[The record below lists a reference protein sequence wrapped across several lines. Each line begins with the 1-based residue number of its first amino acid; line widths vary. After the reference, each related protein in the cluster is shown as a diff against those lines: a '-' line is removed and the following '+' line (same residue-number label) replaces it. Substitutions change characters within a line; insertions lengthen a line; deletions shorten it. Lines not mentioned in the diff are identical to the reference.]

1 MDTMIVKLMALCVIG
16 AVLALLLREQK
27 QILAYFVIVGLVLA
41 ALPPLLRS
49 AAEIFSFFQV
59 LMDLSALPD
68 NIFSPMLKTV
78 GIAAVTKIGTSLC
91 KEAESDTAA
100 ALVEMGGT
108 CCAFLVALPL
118 MQMVLELLEQIL

>member
-1 MDTMIVKLMALCVIG
+1 MEILIKLLALCVIG

-27 QILAYFVIVGLVLA
+27 QVLAYFVIVGLVLV
-41 ALPPLLRS
+41 ALPPLLHS
-49 AAEIFSFFQV
+49 AAEIFGFFQV
-59 LMDLSALPD
+59 LIDLSALPD
-68 NIFSPMLKTV
+68 DIFSPMLKTV

-100 ALVEMGGT
+100 ALIEMGGT

-118 MQMVLELLEQIL
+118 MQMVLDLLEQML